1 VGALLR
7 SRPEPR
13 AWRRLLAKSYAQPSW
28 LGDGCHVSG
37 AATTLLPSHLTVRG
51 VAVSGSAVK
60 GLVGLEDPSLTASTP
75 REGREGGGSR
85 PELPVLL
92 CKSVFP
98 SYCLYYTA
106 YCTIDTESKHKQ

>member
-1 VGALLR
+1 
-7 SRPEPR
+7 
-13 AWRRLLAKSYAQPSW
+13 
-28 LGDGCHVSG
+28 
-37 AATTLLPSHLTVRG
+37 VRG

-92 CKSVFP
+92 CKRPVFP

-106 YCTIDTESKHKQ
+106 YCTIDTESKQ

>member
-1 VGALLR
+1 
-7 SRPEPR
+7 
-13 AWRRLLAKSYAQPSW
+13 
-28 LGDGCHVSG
+28 
-37 AATTLLPSHLTVRG
+37 
-51 VAVSGSAVK
+51 
-60 GLVGLEDPSLTASTP
+60 LTASTP

-106 YCTIDTESKHKQ
+106 YCTIDTEGKHKQ